1 MPDPIA
7 ARTIEISHHI
17 PASLEQIAMVMQK
30 LNILPTFAITHGLS
44 RYEAQRVRTLS
55 GLALM
60 AIVASILSMPAMFID
75 RRPEAFPVNFVF
87 QLSMACV
94 LWLQRRGRHTAAAS
108 VFTVAAWLA
117 VTGQTLYLGSAT
129 GIHFWYL
136 PLVFL
141 PAVIFPSRDNR
152 INVVASATSLV
163 SYAGCVLWVE
173 ATQQAGVLYVVAQI
187 LSAAAVFAMSII
199 MRRAMLNAQG
209 ESEHRRMLL
218 EEQAANLRN
227 SNVLLDHANR
237 HKDEFLANISHE
249 LRTPLSAI
257 LGFNEILL
265 RRIYG
270 DLTARQVN
278 ALHQVEAS
286 GTQLLEL
293 IDSILTI
300 SQMQIEPVELAFSDV
315 SIVQVCKEA
324 VEATTPRAAKK
335 GLAVQLEIED
345 QSIADIPADAAG
357 IRQVL
362 GNLLD
367 NAIKFTE
374 RGEIGLV
381 VSASDPEFVRID
393 VWDTGI
399 GIPKEEFALL
409 FEPFR
414 QVDESQG
421 RRYAGSGLGLA
432 LSKLLV
438 EAHGGRIHVQSEV
451 RRGSRFSVL
460 LPTSSSTSVP
470 SNAED
475 AVHAETTGA

>member
-1 MPDPIA
+1 
-7 ARTIEISHHI
+7 
-17 PASLEQIAMVMQK
+17 
-30 LNILPTFAITHGLS
+30 
-44 RYEAQRVRTLS
+44 
-55 GLALM
+55 
-60 AIVASILSMPAMFID
+60 
-75 RRPEAFPVNFVF
+75 
-87 QLSMACV
+87 
-94 LWLQRRGRHTAAAS
+94 
-108 VFTVAAWLA
+108 

-141 PAVIFPSRDNR
+141 PAVIFPSRDSR
-152 INVVASATSLV
+152 INVVAGATSLV
-163 SYAGCVLWVE
+163 TYAGCVLWVE
-173 ATQQAGVLYVVAQI
+173 ATQQAGVGHVGAQV

-199 MRRAMLNAQG
+199 MRRAMLNAQR

-218 EEQAANLRN
+218 EEQAANLRS

-257 LGFNEILL
+257 LGFNEMLL

-270 DLTARQVN
+270 DLTARQVD
-278 ALHQVEAS
+278 ALQQVEAS
-286 GTQLLEL
+286 GTKLLEL

-300 SQMQIEPVELAFSDV
+300 SRMHVEPVDLAFSDV
-315 SIVQVCKEA
+315 SIVRVCKEA
-324 VEATTPRAAKK
+324 VEAATPRAAKK

-345 QSIADIPADAAG
+345 QPIADIPADAAG

-381 VSASDPEFVRID
+381 VAARDPEFVRID

-399 GIPKEEFALL
+399 GIHKDEFALL

-414 QVDESQG
+414 QIDESQS
-421 RRYAGSGLGLA
+421 RQYEGSGLGLA
-432 LSKLLV
+432 LSKHLV
-438 EAHGGRIHVQSEV
+438 EAHGGRIQVQSEV

-460 LPTSSSTSVP
+460 LPTSSITSAP
-470 SNAED
+470 TTAED
-475 AVHAETTGA
+475 ATLGEKTRT